1 MSEHDFTQ
9 EQKLA
14 VLDLLIIGMY
24 ADHKLTSAEDDR
36 IQKMI
41 DTFSFSSDYER
52 QMFSDAAIT
61 RASREA
67 ASPAAIQAYV
77 NTLAP
82 HFPTLE
88 SRRKAYHMLNNV
100 ITADGK
106 VTSEES
112 QLLTATREAFQ
123 L

>member
-1 MSEHDFTQ
+1 MSEHDFTP
-9 EQKLA
+9 EQKVA

-41 DTFSFSSDYER
+41 DTFSFPSDYER
-52 QMFSDAAIT
+52 QMFTDAAIT

-67 ASPAAIQAYV
+67 VSPEAIRACVNKLAA
-77 NTLAP
+77 
-82 HFPTLE
+82 HFPTPE
-88 SRRKAYHMLNNV
+88 VRRKAYHMLNNV
-100 ITADGK
+100 ITADGQ
-106 VTSEES
+106 VSAEES

>member
-1 MSEHDFTQ
+1 MSEHNFT
-9 EQKLA
+9 EDQKVA

-41 DTFSFSSDYER
+41 DTFSFPSDYER
-52 QMFSDAAIT
+52 QMFTDAAIT

-67 ASPAAIQAYV
+67 VSPEAIRACVTQLAA
-77 NTLAP
+77 
-82 HFPTLE
+82 HFPTPE
-88 SRRKAYHMLNNV
+88 VRRKAYHMLNNV
-100 ITADGK
+100 ITADGQ
-106 VTSEES
+106 VSAEES